1 MMRMESQEGVHL
13 FLDRSLFC
21 LHQKRTFPDKERG
34 MSYNIAE
41 ILRYAA
47 FTKDG
52 TGGNPAGVVLDASGL
67 SSEEMQTIAAQV
79 GYSETA
85 FITERREAG
94 RITVRYF
101 SPLAEVPFCGH
112 ATIALSA
119 AFAEREGAAG
129 LILTTNSGQVVVDI
143 QRDKTG
149 TILATLTSVPTHT
162 REASREEV
170 GLALKA
176 LRWTA
181 EHLDRRYPIHV
192 AYGGAEHLI
201 VAVKDRRT
209 LAALDYDYPAL
220 ATLMAQKVWTTI
232 HIIWAETPI
241 LFHARDP
248 FPPGGV
254 REDPA
259 TGAAAAA
266 FGGYLRALGLVN
278 PPTTVTIHQGDDNGT
293 PSLLILDL
301 LPNVLTVRVT
311 GTASPIRTS

>member
-1 MMRMESQEGVHL
+1 
-13 FLDRSLFC
+13 
-21 LHQKRTFPDKERG
+21 
-34 MSYNIAE
+34 
-41 ILRYAA
+41 LRYAA

-67 SSEEMQTIAAQV
+67 SDEEMLKIAAQV

-85 FITERREAG
+85 FITERRRAG

-119 AFAEREGAAG
+119 AFAEHEGSEG
-129 LILTTNSGQVVVDI
+129 LTLTTNSGEVAVDI
-143 QRDKTG
+143 QRDGTG

-162 REASREEV
+162 REASTGEV
-170 GLALKA
+170 GLALEA

-181 EHLDRRYPIHV
+181 DELNTRYPVHV

-201 VAVKDRRT
+201 VAVKDRQT

-220 ATLMAQKVWTTI
+220 AALMAQKDWTTI
-232 HIIWAETPI
+232 HIIWAETPV

-266 FGGYLRALGLVN
+266 FGGYLRTLGLVN
-278 PPTTVTIHQGDDNGT
+278 VPATVTILQGEDNGT
-293 PSLLILDL
+293 PSLLTVDL
-301 LPNVLTVRVT
+301 FSDVHTVRVT
-311 GTASPIRTS
+311 GTASPIRPS